1 MLGAEANFSGSTDS
15 ASEAVGGSLTINFDS
30 GAYGTL
36 TYTVGVGTANN
47 FGSGFFD
54 FNLNSNTISLISGE
68 TTTSIDLNVTNDNRY
83 EANETVI
90 VTLSV
95 SDGNITIGS
104 TDNITF
110 TITNDDAPPT
120 VKFETSTT
128 SEIEGDAKTIRVEV
142 DASGTDVGLTSTIDW
157 TITNGTTN
165 NSDHI
170 SDLSGTLSFSEG
182 DIFKS
187 ISYDASDD
195 AMDENDETFTIA
207 LSNNVNFALGS
218 ITTHTHTILDNDEAP
233 NVGFTEA
240 TTTKG
245 ESDGTITVTLDL
257 DAASGKT
264 TTATVGIG
272 VISTATATEDYSNL
286 SATTTLTYSANDQ
299 SESFSFDLE
308 DDELDEDSPET
319 LVLYI
324 ASTSELNI
332 NSVYDTLTISIT
344 DNDIEPTVSISA
356 AGTGA
361 ESVTNPDITVS
372 LDAVSGRIVTVN
384 YADDATGTALAG
396 TDYTTFAAQTL
407 TIPAGSSTNTF
418 QLSLSD
424 DSIDEVDETVIFS
437 ISLPDGS
444 NAILGTAQQTYTM
457 ADDDDAPFCGFS
469 TSTSSV
475 TEGNTNSVYIVTV
488 SLTDVDGNSITS
500 GKGITFNYAASADGT
515 AAGSGTD
522 YTFAAGEVTISAGAS
537 STDLSV
543 TIIGDVL

>member
-1 MLGAEANFSGSTDS
+1 MMRIKFQNYCISILISLSGSFLLGAEANFSGSTDS

-90 VTLSV
+90 VTLSE
-95 SDGNITIGS
+95 SSGNITIGS

-142 DASGTDVGLTSTIDW
+142 DESGTEVGLTSTIDW
-157 TITNGTTN
+157 TITNGTTS

-182 DIFKS
+182 NTLKS

-272 VISTATATEDYSNL
+272 VISTATATEDYSSL
-286 SATTTLTYSANDQ
+286 SATTTLTYSAND
-299 SESFSFDLE
+299 
-308 DDELDEDSPET
+308 
-319 LVLYI
+319 
-324 ASTSELNI
+324 
-332 NSVYDTLTISIT
+332 
-344 DNDIEPTVSISA
+344 
-356 AGTGA
+356 
-361 ESVTNPDITVS
+361 
-372 LDAVSGRIVTVN
+372 
-384 YADDATGTALAG
+384 
-396 TDYTTFAAQTL
+396 
-407 TIPAGSSTNTF
+407 
-418 QLSLSD
+418 
-424 DSIDEVDETVIFS
+424 
-437 ISLPDGS
+437 
-444 NAILGTAQQTYTM
+444 
-457 ADDDDAPFCGFS
+457 
-469 TSTSSV
+469 
-475 TEGNTNSVYIVTV
+475 
-488 SLTDVDGNSITS
+488 
-500 GKGITFNYAASADGT
+500 
-515 AAGSGTD
+515 
-522 YTFAAGEVTISAGAS
+522 
-537 STDLSV
+537 
-543 TIIGDVL
+543 